1 LPCSVFFRTA
11 KVRTQ
16 SETGKFLKKKIIGK
30 PVNRAFFSAFNDR
43 YLPQFQ
49 LKAEFSS
56 QMKDFSYITN
66 SHPAFIESLYQE
78 FLKNP
83 SGVDP
88 DLRKF
93 FEGFDFAVA
102 NGSAVAVNGQPVA
115 GTTAI
120 DWMKEVRVYR
130 LILGYRNKGHLLA
143 KTNPIRT
150 RKDRGANLELSF
162 FGLSDADLDTVYQ
175 AGNLIGLGATSLR
188 NILSHLQQSYAGH
201 VGIEF
206 KYISDQKKIDWLT
219 TEMEQRFTNPVT
231 IEKQKRIL
239 EKLNEGVIFEKFLH
253 TKYIGQKRFSL
264 EGGETTIAALDAIIN
279 VSANNDVQEVVIGM
293 AHRGRLNILAN
304 IMGKTYEQIFSE
316 FEGTA
321 AIDQTMGSGD
331 VKYHMGYG
339 SEVQTVDHKA
349 IHLKLMPN
357 PSHLEAVDPVVVGFA
372 RAKADVLYESDFDKL
387 LPILIHGDASVA
399 GQGIVYEVLQ
409 MSNLR
414 GYYTG
419 GTIHFVINNQI
430 GFTTDFD
437 DARSADYCTSAAA
450 MIQAPVLHVNGD
462 DAEAVVK
469 CAEIATRYRQEF
481 NSDIFIDMVCYLRH
495 GHNEGDDPK
504 YTQPQLYALI
514 DKHQNPREIYT
525 QFLIENGEADAQQL
539 AKDME
544 KKFWGDLQERLDEV
558 KQHPL
563 PYKYQQPELVWKSL
577 RKATEEDFDQS
588 PVTAIKEEEIR
599 RVFDSLMKW
608 PEDFKPLK
616 KVEKLLQDKIKLLQ
630 TEQKIDWATAELMA
644 YGSLLVDGKLVRMS
658 GQDVKRGTFS
668 HRHAVLR
675 DENTNLEYN
684 RLNHFQE
691 KQEKF
696 RIYNSLLSEYGV
708 LGFEYGYAMA
718 NPNALVIWEAQ
729 FGDFCNGAQTMI
741 DQFIAA
747 GEQKW
752 QRQNGVVMLLP
763 HGYEGQGPEHSS
775 ARMERFLQ
783 MCAELNLV
791 VTNITSAANLFHVFR
806 RQLTWHF
813 RKPLINFSPKAN
825 LRNPGTY
832 SHISEFASSGFKE
845 VIDDNFV
852 TAAAQVKKVLL
863 CSGKLYFELAEK
875 QQKENRTDI
884 AIVRLEQLYPLP
896 AKQLDALYKKYNKAT
911 WFWVQEEPLNMGAA
925 GFLQMNLKSIN
936 FGVISRNASAAT
948 ATGYA
953 KVHAQEQ
960 AEIIDT
966 AFGI

>member
-1 LPCSVFFRTA
+1 
-11 KVRTQ
+11 
-16 SETGKFLKKKIIGK
+16 
-30 PVNRAFFSAFNDR
+30 
-43 YLPQFQ
+43 
-49 LKAEFSS
+49 
-56 QMKDFSYITN
+56 MKDFSYITN
-66 SHPAFIESLYQE
+66 SHPAYIESLYQE
-78 FLKNP
+78 FVQNP
-83 SGVDP
+83 ESVDP
-88 DLRKF
+88 DLKKF
-93 FEGFDFAVA
+93 FEGFDFAVSNA
-102 NGSAVAVNGQPVA
+102 SGTVVSSNGQI
-115 GTTAI
+115 TATENI
-120 DWMKEVRVYR
+120 DWMKEIKVYR
-130 LILGYRNKGHLLA
+130 LILGYRNKGHLIA
-143 KTNPIRT
+143 KTNPIRQ
-150 RKDRGANLELSF
+150 RKDRGANLDLSF
-162 FGLSDADLDTVYQ
+162 FGLSEADLNTTYQ
-175 AGNLIGLGATSLR
+175 AGNLIGLGATTLK
-188 NILSHLQQSYAGH
+188 NILQHLNSCYASN

-219 TEMEQRFTNPVT
+219 REMEQQFVQPLSLD
-231 IEKQKRIL
+231 KKKRVL
-239 EKLNEGVIFEKFLH
+239 EKLNQGVMFEKFLH

-279 VSANNDVQEVVIGM
+279 VAANHEVQEVVIGM
-293 AHRGRLNILAN
+293 AHRGRLNVLAN

-321 AIDQTMGSGD
+321 VMDQTMGSGD

-339 SEVQTVDHKA
+339 SEIQTPDQKT

-372 RAKADVLYESDFDKL
+372 RAKADVLYDSDFDKI

-419 GTIHFVINNQI
+419 GTIHYVINNQI

-437 DARSADYCTSAAA
+437 DARSADYCTSIAS
-450 MIQAPVLHVNGD
+450 MVQAPVLHVNGD
-462 DAEAVVK
+462 DAESVVK

-481 NSDIFIDMVCYLRH
+481 NSDIFIDMVCYRKH

-525 QFLIENGEADAQQL
+525 QYLMQNGEPDAQQL
-539 AKDME
+539 AKEME
-544 KKFWGDLQERLDEV
+544 KKFWADLQERLDEV
-558 KQHPL
+558 KQNPL
-563 PYKYQQPELVWKSL
+563 PYKYQTPELVWKSM

-588 PVTAIKEEEIR
+588 PVTAVPQDQIQQMFGK
-599 RVFDSLMKW
+599 LMSW
-608 PEDFKPLK
+608 PAEFKPLK
-616 KVEKLLQDKIKLLQ
+616 KVEKLLQDKTKLLE
-630 TEQKIDWATAELMA
+630 TERKIDWATAELLA
-644 YGSLLVDGKLVRMS
+644 YGSILMEGNIVRMS
-658 GQDVKRGTFS
+658 GQDVQRGTFS
-668 HRHAVLR
+668 HRHAILR
-675 DENTNLEYN
+675 DENTNKGYN
-684 RLNHFQE
+684 RLNHFTANQE
-691 KQEKF
+691 SF

-775 ARMERFLQ
+775 ARLERFLQ
-783 MCAELNLV
+783 MCAELNMV
-791 VTNITSAANLFHVFR
+791 ITNITTASNLFHALR
-806 RQLTWHF
+806 RQLAWNF
-813 RKPLINFSPKAN
+813 RKPMINFSPKAN
-825 LRNPGTY
+825 LRNPATY
-832 SHISEFASSGFKE
+832 SSITELSEGGFKE
-845 VIDDNFV
+845 VIDDVFV
-852 TAAAQVKKVLL
+852 ENPAEVKKVLL
-863 CSGKLYFELAEK
+863 CTGKLFFEMSDK
-875 QQKENRTDI
+875 QQKENRKDI

-896 AKQLDALYKKYNKAT
+896 QKQLEVLHKKYNKAT

-925 GFLQMNLKSIN
+925 SFLQMNLKNIN

-953 KVHAQEQ
+953 KVHAAEQ
-960 AEIIDT
+960 AEIINT
-966 AFGI
+966 AFDI

>member
-1 LPCSVFFRTA
+1 
-11 KVRTQ
+11 
-16 SETGKFLKKKIIGK
+16 
-30 PVNRAFFSAFNDR
+30 
-43 YLPQFQ
+43 
-49 LKAEFSS
+49 
-56 QMKDFSYITN
+56 MKDFSYITH
-66 SHPAFIESLYQE
+66 SHPAFIESLYKD
-78 FLKNP
+78 FLTDP
-83 SGVDP
+83 SLVDP

-93 FEGFDFAVA
+93 FEGFDFAV
-102 NGSAVAVNGQPVA
+102 NGNYSAGQAAPGSVDT
-115 GTTAI
+115 GSI
-120 DWMKEVRVYR
+120 DWMQEIKVNR
-130 LILGYRNKGHLLA
+130 LILGYRNKGHLVA

-150 RKDRGANLELSF
+150 RKDRGANLDLGF
-162 FGLSDADLDTVYQ
+162 FGLSEADLNTVFQ
-175 AGNLIGLGATSLR
+175 AGNLIGLGPAPLKQ
-188 NILSHLQQSYAGH
+188 ILAHLQNAYANH

-206 KYISDQKKIDWLT
+206 KYISDQKKVDFLT
-219 TEMEQRFTNPVT
+219 AEMEKHFAQPLPLQK
-231 IEKQKRIL
+231 KQRIL
-239 EKLNEGVIFEKFLH
+239 EKLNQGVMFEKFLH

-279 VSANNDVQEVVIGM
+279 TAANQEVKEVVIGM
-293 AHRGRLNILAN
+293 AHRGRLNVLAN

-321 AIDQTMGSGD
+321 TIDQTMGSGD

-339 SEVQTVDHKA
+339 SEVKTMDDKT

-372 RAKADVLYESDFDKL
+372 RAKADLISESHFEKI

-409 MSNLR
+409 MSKLR

-430 GFTTDFD
+430 GFTTDFE
-437 DARSADYCTSAAA
+437 DARSADYSTSVAA
-450 MIQAPVLHVNGD
+450 MVQAPVLHVNGD

-481 NSDIFIDMVCYLRH
+481 NSDIFIDMVCYRKH

-525 QFLIENGEADAQQL
+525 QFLIQNGTHDAQEL
-539 AKDME
+539 AKSME
-544 KKFWGDLQERLDEV
+544 KKFWSDLQERLDEV
-558 KQHPL
+558 KQNPL
-563 PYKYQQPELVWKSL
+563 PYKHQPPELIWKSFV
-577 RKATEEDFDQS
+577 KASTENFEAS
-588 PVTAIKEEEIR
+588 PVTTIDDAK
-599 RVFDSLMKW
+599 FNLLFNGLMKW
-608 PEDFKPLK
+608 PDNFKPLK
-616 KVEKLLQDKIKLLQ
+616 KIEKLIQDKVKLFE
-630 TEQKIDWATAELMA
+630 TEGKVDWATAELMA
-644 YGSLLVDGKLVRMS
+644 YGSILTEGNVVRMS

-668 HRHAVLR
+668 HRHAVIR
-675 DENTNLEYN
+675 DEETNAEYN

-691 KQEKF
+691 NQEQF

-752 QRQNGVVMLLP
+752 QRQNGLVMLLP

-783 MCAELNLV
+783 MCAEMNMV
-791 VTNITSAANLFHVFR
+791 ITNITSAANLFHAFR
-806 RQLTWHF
+806 RQITWNF

-832 SHISEFASSGFKE
+832 SRKEEFLTGGFKE
-845 VIDDNFV
+845 VIDDVFV
-852 TAAAQVKKVLL
+852 QDPAAVKKVLF
-863 CSGKLYFELAEK
+863 CSGKLYFELADK
-875 QQKENRTDI
+875 QAKENRQDI
-884 AIVRLEQLYPLP
+884 AIVRLEQIYPMP
-896 AKQLDALYKKYNKAT
+896 VQQLDTLYKKYNKAT

-925 GFLQMNLKSIN
+925 TFLQTNLKTIN

-960 AEIIDT
+960 LEIIET
-966 AFGI
+966 AFNI

>member
-1 LPCSVFFRTA
+1 
-11 KVRTQ
+11 
-16 SETGKFLKKKIIGK
+16 
-30 PVNRAFFSAFNDR
+30 
-43 YLPQFQ
+43 
-49 LKAEFSS
+49 
-56 QMKDFSYITN
+56 MKDFSYITN
-66 SHPAFIESLYQE
+66 SHPAYIESLYND
-78 FLKNP
+78 FVKDP
-83 SGVDP
+83 ASVDP
-88 DLRKF
+88 DLKKF
-93 FEGFDFAVA
+93 FEGFDFALA
-102 NGSAVAVNGQPVA
+102 NGSPSTNGTVSA
-115 GTTAI
+115 TTTPAAQASTGV
-120 DWMKEVRVYR
+120 DWMKEIRVYR

-162 FGLSDADLDTVYQ
+162 FGLSEADMDTVYQ

-188 NILSHLQQSYAGH
+188 NILTHLEKTYSTH

-206 KYISDQKKIDWLT
+206 KYISDQVKIDWLT
-219 TEMEQRFTNPVT
+219 TEMEKNFAIPVSLD
-231 IEKQKRIL
+231 QKRRIL
-239 EKLNEGVIFEKFLH
+239 EKLNQGVMFEKFLH
-253 TKYIGQKRFSL
+253 TKYVGQKRFSL

-279 VSANNDVQEVVIGM
+279 IAANNDVQEVVIGM

-321 AIDQTMGSGD
+321 TMDQTMGSGD

-339 SEVQTVDHKA
+339 SEVQTADNKT

-372 RAKADVLYESDFDKL
+372 RAKADVLYKSDFDRI

-437 DARSADYCTSAAA
+437 DARSADYCTSVAA
-450 MIQAPVLHVNGD
+450 MVQAPVLHVNGD
-462 DAEAVVK
+462 DAEATVK
-469 CAEIATRYRQEF
+469 CAEIAMRYRQEF
-481 NSDIFIDMVCYLRH
+481 NSDIFIDMVCYRKH

-525 QFLIENGEADAQQL
+525 QFLIENGEADAKEL
-539 AKDME
+539 AKEME
-544 KKFWGDLQERLDEV
+544 AKFWADLQERLDEI
-558 KQHPL
+558 KQNPL
-563 PYKYQQPELVWKSL
+563 PYKYQQPELAWKSL
-577 RKATEEDFDQS
+577 RRAKEEDFDSS
-588 PVTAIKEEEIR
+588 PSTAISEDEVR
-599 RVFDSLMKW
+599 RLFNSLMQW
-608 PEDFKPLK
+608 PKDFQPLK
-616 KVEKLLQDKIKLLQ
+616 KVEKLIQEKIKVLE

-644 YGSLLVDGKLVRMS
+644 YSSILIDGNIVRMS
-658 GQDVKRGTFS
+658 GQDVQRGTFS
-668 HRHAVLR
+668 HRHAILR
-675 DENTNLEYN
+675 DENTNKGYN

-718 NPNALVIWEAQ
+718 NPNALVLWEAQ
-729 FGDFCNGAQTMI
+729 FGDFSNGAQTMI

-791 VTNITSAANLFHVFR
+791 ITNITTAANLFHAFR
-806 RQLTWHF
+806 RQLTWSF

-825 LRNPGTY
+825 LRNPVTF
-832 SHISEFASSGFKE
+832 SHISEFTKGGFKE
-845 VIDDNFV
+845 LIDDNFV
-852 TAAAQVKKVLL
+852 EEASQVKKVLM
-863 CSGKLYFELAEK
+863 CSGKLYFELADK
-875 QQKENRTDI
+875 QQKENRKDI
-884 AIVRLEQLYPLP
+884 AIVRLEQAYPLP
-896 AKQLDALYKKYNKAT
+896 QKQLDVLHRKYSKAT

-925 GFLQMNLKSIN
+925 SFLQMNLKSIN
-936 FGVISRNASAAT
+936 FGVISRNASAST
-948 ATGYA
+948 ATGYQ
-953 KVHAQEQ
+953 KVHVQEQ
-960 AEIIDT
+960 NEIIET
-966 AFGI
+966 AFNI

>member
-1 LPCSVFFRTA
+1 
-11 KVRTQ
+11 
-16 SETGKFLKKKIIGK
+16 
-30 PVNRAFFSAFNDR
+30 
-43 YLPQFQ
+43 
-49 LKAEFSS
+49 
-56 QMKDFSYITN
+56 MKDFSYITN
-66 SHPAFIESLYQE
+66 SHPAFIEGLYQD
-78 FLKNP
+78 FLANP
-83 SGVDP
+83 ESVDP

-102 NGSAVAVNGQPVA
+102 GNYTAGQASTEGGASTSA
-115 GTTAI
+115 
-120 DWMKEVRVYR
+120 DWMKEIKVYR
-130 LILGYRNKGHLLA
+130 LILGYRNKGHLIA

-150 RKDRGANLELSF
+150 RKDRGANLDLSF
-162 FGLSDADLDTVYQ
+162 FGLSEADLNTVYQ
-175 AGNLIGLGATSLR
+175 AGNLIGLGATTLK
-188 NILSHLQQSYAGH
+188 NILAHLQNTYANH

-206 KYISDQKKIDWLT
+206 KYISDQKRVDFLT
-219 TEMEQRFTNPVT
+219 AEMEQHFAKPLPLQK
-231 IEKQKRIL
+231 KQRIL
-239 EKLNEGVIFEKFLH
+239 EKLNQGVMFEKFLH

-279 VSANNDVQEVVIGM
+279 TAANHDIQEVVIGM
-293 AHRGRLNILAN
+293 AHRGRLNVLAN

-321 AIDQTMGSGD
+321 TKDQTMGSGD

-339 SEVQTVDHKA
+339 SEVKTMDDKT

-372 RAKADVLYESDFDKL
+372 RAKADLISESHFENI
-387 LPILIHGDASVA
+387 LPILIHGDSSVA

-409 MSNLR
+409 MSKLR

-437 DARSADYCTSAAA
+437 DARSADYSTSVAA
-450 MIQAPVLHVNGD
+450 MVQAPVLHVNGD

-469 CAEIATRYRQEF
+469 CAEIATRYRREF
-481 NSDIFIDMVCYLRH
+481 NSDIFIDMVCYRKH

-525 QFLIENGEADAQQL
+525 QFLIENGTPDAQEL
-539 AKDME
+539 AKGME
-544 KKFWGDLQERLDEV
+544 KKFWSDLQERLDEV
-558 KQHPL
+558 KQNPL
-563 PYKYQQPELVWKSL
+563 PYKYQPPELIWKSFE
-577 RKATEEDFDQS
+577 KATSADFEYS
-588 PVTAIKEEEIR
+588 PSTAINDDQ
-599 RVFDSLMKW
+599 FSLLFNGLMKW
-608 PEDFKPLK
+608 PADFKPLK
-616 KVEKLLQDKIKLLQ
+616 KIEKLIQDKVKLF
-630 TEQKIDWATAELMA
+630 EVEGKIDWATAELMA
-644 YGSLLVDGKLVRMS
+644 YGSILTDGNIVRMS

-668 HRHAVLR
+668 HRHAVIR
-675 DENTNLEYN
+675 DEETNQEYN
-684 RLNHFQE
+684 RLNHFNEGQ
-691 KQEKF
+691 QLF

-752 QRQNGVVMLLP
+752 QRQNGLVMLLP

-783 MCAELNLV
+783 MCAELNMV
-791 VTNITSAANLFHVFR
+791 ITNITSAANLFHAFR
-806 RQLTWHF
+806 RQVSWNF

-832 SHISEFASSGFKE
+832 SSKEDFISGGFKE
-845 VIDDNFV
+845 LIDDTFV
-852 TAAAQVKKVLL
+852 TDASSVKKVLF
-863 CSGKLYFELAEK
+863 CSGKLYFELADK

-884 AIVRLEQLYPLP
+884 AIVRLEQIYPLP
-896 AKQLDALYKKYNKAT
+896 YQQLDLLYKKYHKAT

-925 GFLQMNLKSIN
+925 GFLQTNLKTIN

-960 AEIIDT
+960 AEIIET
-966 AFGI
+966 AFNI